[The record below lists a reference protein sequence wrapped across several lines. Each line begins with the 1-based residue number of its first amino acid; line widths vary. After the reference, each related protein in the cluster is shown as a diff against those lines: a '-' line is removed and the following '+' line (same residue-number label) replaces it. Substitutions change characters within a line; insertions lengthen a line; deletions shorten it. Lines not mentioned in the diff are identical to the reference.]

1 MKPEDQAINP
11 SNGEVKDDNK
21 PEIKHVNKTS
31 TKEDTFFNRS
41 LRKIGF
47 ALLFLFIGAL
57 AVSLTLYLPTNSKL
71 QAAQSELER
80 LSPMEAEYEELKITA
95 ENLSIHSAVYKILG
109 NASMMRIALVD
120 IDTNRVN
127 QYIRY
132 IEDDLADM
140 EILDYPDLPVS
151 LSNQF
156 AKVTAKITSDRMGS
170 LDELQSFQ
178 NDLLLLIDNL
188 K

>member
-1 MKPEDQAINP
+1 
-11 SNGEVKDDNK
+11 
-21 PEIKHVNKTS
+21 
-31 TKEDTFFNRS
+31 
-41 LRKIGF
+41 
-47 ALLFLFIGAL
+47 
-57 AVSLTLYLPTNSKL
+57 
-71 QAAQSELER
+71 
-80 LSPMEAEYEELKITA
+80 
-95 ENLSIHSAVYKILG
+95 
-109 NASMMRIALVD
+109 MMRIALVD

-132 IEDDLADM
+132 IEDDLANM
-140 EILDYPDLPVS
+140 EISDYPDLPTS

-188 K
+188 E